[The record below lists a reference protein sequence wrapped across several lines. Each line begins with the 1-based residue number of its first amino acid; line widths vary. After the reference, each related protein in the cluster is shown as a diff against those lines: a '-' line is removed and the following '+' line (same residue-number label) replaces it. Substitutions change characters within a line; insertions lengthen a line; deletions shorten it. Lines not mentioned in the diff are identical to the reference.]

1 MAKRNQNI
9 KKDRFRKVASRR
21 VQKIIESLDSLSKC
35 SNKSNYDYGEEDVNK
50 MLKAIREK
58 VKSLELS
65 YTTNTK
71 ATKDTFEF

>member
-9 KKDRFRKVASRR
+9 KKDRFRKVAARR
-21 VQKIIESLDSLSKC
+21 VQKIIDSLDSLSKC
-35 SNKSNYDYGEEDVNK
+35 SNKSNYDYSEEDVNK

>member
-1 MAKRNQNI
+1 MAKWNQNI
-9 KKDRFRKVASRR
+9 KKDRFRKVAARR
-21 VQKIIESLDSLSKC
+21 VQKIIDSLDSLSKC
-35 SNKSNYDYGEEDVNK
+35 SNKSNYDYSEEDVNK